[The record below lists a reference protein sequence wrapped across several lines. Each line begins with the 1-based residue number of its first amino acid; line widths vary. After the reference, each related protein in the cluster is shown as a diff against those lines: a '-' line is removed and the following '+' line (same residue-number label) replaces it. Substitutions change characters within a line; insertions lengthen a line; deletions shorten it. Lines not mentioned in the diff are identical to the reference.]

1 MDWAKAWIRV
11 GWVCRGIGEITF
23 GGEQEERV
31 LRDNWNLET
40 HVGHGKN
47 SQEPMKVTLAKTPN
61 NGGCET

>member
-1 MDWAKAWIRV
+1 M
-11 GWVCRGIGEITF
+11 CRGIGEITF